1 MLKSR
6 RLDLSWRAFIIFCI
20 LAALNLRVNAASSP
34 EFGDKLF
41 RFLSQG
47 VLHETEDTRIPLEPG
62 VSKTSAAR
70 SSSGAPHL
78 IADASAGSGNASN
91 SSDEAQEGA
100 ETAGSPRTG
109 EGTRVNYES
118 DKADIIDLG
127 KKLRFEGRV
136 QITTE
141 NAEFSA
147 DEIDYDAEKNTFRAT
162 GLEPGGVR
170 MKRDGGSLT
179 ADEVIYD
186 VESETG
192 ELTNCSGTF
201 DQLLFHAP
209 LVKRTGPN
217 SAELV
222 GGHVTT
228 CDLDKP
234 HYRVVAERIEVT
246 DEQELSAR
254 NATFYLGP
262 VPILRVPRFSH
273 AVGETRFPINIHTG
287 HESELGYFLRTEY
300 EFDVTEKFSGG
311 VHADVYTDEGFGTG
325 LDGSLTAVEGGETT
339 FKTYMTTKERG
350 RAEIYHTQ
358 EMPRDWRAI
367 LQLEQWTD
375 EDFLEEFYYDE
386 YKRRTEPETFL
397 NLTRTKP
404 YDIISLT
411 VRKRTNGFVDETER
425 LPELNVTFLER
436 QIGATPFYYSV
447 ENSAGYLVDR
457 PGEEHT
463 LRNFTSGR
471 LSYAGRPAR
480 WLSVVPFIGVDGTY
494 YSDGLVED
502 DLYRTSPLS
511 GVTLGTRLHKVYGSR
526 SGNYSAFKHVI
537 VPTLTYTYRPTPD
550 VRTTEIHEFDA
561 IDNVVGGSRIGFELD
576 NLFLSKTNDGEQRQF
591 ARLTLYSGT
600 DITSEQEESV
610 DWAARLQVSPWDRFG
625 FEFDADSHDAEEDF
639 KLFNGSFYYRPE
651 ERGGPEIR
659 LGFGYSET
667 ESGVFNEDV
676 SYYFGTNLGQKWRV
690 SLEHRYDFHD
700 NELEYQEYRIWRD
713 LHCFEGGISYRIR
726 EKSERV
732 LIMIGLKA
740 FPGAEV
746 KF

>member
-1 MLKSR
+1 MHESEDGEVR
-6 RLDLSWRAFIIFCI
+6 RD
-20 LAALNLRVNAASSP
+20 
-34 EFGDKLF
+34 E
-41 RFLSQG
+41 
-47 VLHETEDTRIPLEPG
+47 PLEPG
-62 VSKTSAAR
+62 AGKTSAAQTF
-70 SSSGAPHL
+70 SGAL
-78 IADASAGSGNASN
+78 YLLADASAVPGNASDP
-91 SSDEAQEGA
+91 SGETQERAEKSGSAQTGDEI
-100 ETAGSPRTG
+100 
-109 EGTRVNYES
+109 RVEYES
-118 DKADIIDLG
+118 DTADIIDLG
-127 KKLRFEGRV
+127 KGLRGKGHVR
-136 QITTE
+136 IATD
-141 NAEFSA
+141 NAEFTA
-147 DEIDYDAEKNTFRAT
+147 DEIEYDVERNTFRAT
-162 GLEPGGVR
+162 GLEPGGVQ

-186 VESETG
+186 IESETG
-192 ELTNCSGTF
+192 ELINCSGKF
-201 DQLLFHAP
+201 DQLIFRAP

-222 GGHVTT
+222 GGNVTT

-234 HYRVVAERIEVT
+234 HYRVVAERMEVT
-246 DEQELSAR
+246 DEQELVAR
-254 NATFYLGP
+254 SATFYLGP

-273 AVGETRFPINIHTG
+273 TVGETRFPISIHTG
-287 HESELGYFLRTEY
+287 HKSELGYFLRTEY

-325 LDGSLTAVEGGETT
+325 LDGSLRAVEGGETT

-358 EMPRDWRAI
+358 EMPHDLRAI
-367 LQLEQWTD
+367 MQLEQWTD
-375 EDFLEEFYYDE
+375 EPFLDEFYYDE
-386 YKRRTEPETFL
+386 LKQRTEPETFI
-397 NLTRTKP
+397 NLTRTRP

-411 VRKRTNGFVDETER
+411 ARKRTNGFVEETER

-471 LSYAGRPAR
+471 ISYAGRPTR
-480 WLSVVPFIGVDGTY
+480 WLSVVPFVGVDGTY

-511 GVTLGTRLHKVYGSR
+511 GVTFGTRLHRVYGSR
-526 SGNYSAFKHVI
+526 SEQFSAFKHVV
-537 VPTLTYTYRPTPD
+537 VPTLTYTYRPRPD

-561 IDNVVGGSRIGFELD
+561 IDDVLGGNRIGFELD
-576 NLFLSKTNDGEQRQF
+576 NLLLAKTSGGEQRQL

-600 DITSEQEESV
+600 DVTSEREESV
-610 DWAARLQVSPWDRFG
+610 DWAARFHISPSDRFG

-639 KLFNGSFYYRPE
+639 KLFNGSFYFRGE
-651 ERGGPEIR
+651 EKSGREIR

-667 ESGVFNEDV
+667 ETGVFNEDF
-676 SYYFGTNLGQKWRV
+676 SYGFATNLGEKWRV

-700 NELEYQEYRIWRD
+700 NEFEYQEYKIWRD
-713 LHCFEGGISYRIR
+713 LHCFEGAISYRIR
-726 EKSERV
+726 ERSERV
-732 LIMIGLKA
+732 MIMIGLKA
-740 FPGAEV
+740 FPGAQV